1 VVQVHL
7 MEVEGVRPLIS
18 EGEGNLL
25 RADVDALVNTV
36 NTVGVM
42 GKGIALQFKRAY
54 PDMFKAYEAAAKDRE
69 IRLGKVHVWKTA
81 QLTGPRFIINFPTK
95 GHWRGRS
102 RLTDIEAGLAD
113 LVRVV
118 RGLRISSIALPPL
131 GCGNGGLNWS
141 EVEPLILNAAS
152 ALPDVDVRVYPPKGS
167 PGAAAMQTN
176 EPRPTMTP
184 GRAALIA
191 LLDSYS
197 EQSAAS
203 ASLIESQKLMYFLQ
217 TAGELLRLRYEKDRY
232 GPYADNLR
240 HVLIEVEG
248 HYLQGYGDGSSPVMS
263 AEPLEVLPGAADVAR
278 AVLDKHPETSL
289 RIARVLELANG
300 FETPYGLELLA
311 SVHWIANEDMEA
323 SQDLDW
329 LTEKVRGWTR
339 RKGRM
344 FTEEHIRSA
353 WETLRDKGWVA
364 ESAHA

>member
-1 VVQVHL
+1 
-7 MEVEGVRPLIS
+7 
-18 EGEGNLL
+18 
-25 RADVDALVNTV
+25 
-36 NTVGVM
+36 
-42 GKGIALQFKRAY
+42 
-54 PDMFKAYEAAAKDRE
+54 
-69 IRLGKVHVWKTA
+69 
-81 QLTGPRFIINFPTK
+81 
-95 GHWRGRS
+95 
-102 RLTDIEAGLAD
+102 
-113 LVRVV
+113 
-118 RGLRISSIALPPL
+118 
-131 GCGNGGLNWS
+131 
-141 EVEPLILNAAS
+141 
-152 ALPDVDVRVYPPKGS
+152 
-167 PGAAAMQTN
+167 
-176 EPRPTMTP
+176 MTP

-278 AVLDKHPETSL
+278 AVRDKHPETSL

-311 SVHWIANEDMEA
+311 SVHSIANEDMEA